1 MLLAAATCHRR
12 HLLNRTT
19 ILLIS
24 VLALVMTACG
34 GEETSESAEESEA
47 VPTVEP
53 TPDPTPDPTPEPVE
67 SDAPDASADAGGN
80 DSALLELLPD
90 EIDGQARIDVD
101 LAANPMFAAALEAQ
115 NIDVSDVE
123 YVVSTYGTGEGV
135 LVATAIRI
143 PGMTDVQLQQL
154 ASLMGGMT
162 DGQGSADPTT
172 IGGKEV
178 LAISATDVD
187 QTGYMYF
194 LDGAVIVVG
203 GTSEDLAEEFFSQLP

>member
-1 MLLAAATCHRR
+1 MK
-12 HLLNRTT
+12 RTT
-19 ILLIS
+19 ILLIAL
-24 VLALVMTACG
+24 LALVVSACG
-34 GEETSESAEESEA
+34 DGDTAESAEASEPD
-47 VPTVEP
+47 PTVQ
-53 TPDPTPDPTPEPVE
+53 PTPDPTPEPTPEPAE
-67 SDAPDASADAGGN
+67 SDEPEASAGSGGN
-80 DSALLELLPD
+80 DSALLDLLPD

-101 LAANPMFAAALEAQ
+101 LANNPMFAAALEAQ
-115 NIDVSDVE
+115 NIDASEVE

-143 PGMTDVQLQQL
+143 PGMTEMQLRQL

-162 DGQGSADPTT
+162 DGQGSTEVTT

-178 LAISATDVD
+178 IAITATDAE

-203 GTSEDLAEEFFSQLP
+203 GTSEDLAAELFSQLP